1 MKLTLI
7 AAFAA
12 LLALPAYAHDG
23 VHIIDPY
30 ARVIGPSGAVF
41 FRIGNDALEMLCVAD
56 DDKVVCMHMQ
66 CRKRTYINEYGNQL
80 K

>member
-23 VHIIDPY
+23 VHIMTPMRGSS
-30 ARVIGPSGAVF
+30 APR
-41 FRIGNDALEMLCVAD
+41 ALFSFASAMT
-56 DDKVVCMHMQ
+56 
-66 CRKRTYINEYGNQL
+66 KRL
-80 K
+80 KTN